1 MINIPVYE
9 FLGFNILKI
18 DFLRVDEDI
27 INKFSIH
34 MNKSDYDSEEK
45 IFSCLIKVKLYFN
58 NDNESLFMF
67 SAGFKINDE
76 KWFNELEENAR
87 NAMFF
92 SVVFPF
98 VREKINMICDDSR
111 GGFMIPIID
120 LKTFDISKEV
130 VFNKMKR

>member
-1 MINIPVYE
+1 
-9 FLGFNILKI
+9 
-18 DFLRVDEDI
+18 
-27 INKFSIH
+27 
-34 MNKSDYDSEEK
+34 
-45 IFSCLIKVKLYFN
+45 
-58 NDNESLFMF
+58 MF

-120 LKTFDISKEV
+120 LKTFNISKEV